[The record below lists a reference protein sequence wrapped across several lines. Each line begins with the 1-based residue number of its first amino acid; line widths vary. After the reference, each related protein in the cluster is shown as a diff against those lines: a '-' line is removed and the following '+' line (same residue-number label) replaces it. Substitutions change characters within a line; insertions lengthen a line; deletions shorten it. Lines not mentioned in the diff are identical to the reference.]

1 MRLGLFWI
9 PILLACLAL
18 IQKSMWNS
26 LDTFICLS
34 FAVFFSFIVYSD
46 MKRLKRLTRE
56 IEERQRQDI
65 ERERLLWQEM
75 ERRRGNG

>member
-1 MRLGLFWI
+1 MKLGLFWI

-26 LDTFICLS
+26 FDTFICLS

-65 ERERLLWQEM
+65 ERERLLWREM
-75 ERRRGNG
+75 MEG